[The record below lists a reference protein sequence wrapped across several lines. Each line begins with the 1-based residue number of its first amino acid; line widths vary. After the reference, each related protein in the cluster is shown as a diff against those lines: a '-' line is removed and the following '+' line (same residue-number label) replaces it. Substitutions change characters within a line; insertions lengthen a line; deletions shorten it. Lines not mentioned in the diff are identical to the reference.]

1 MADPGEVRPGDQRT
15 MLAML
20 AATAECAAFRH
31 GANVEERLHDHAR
44 NPARRVPVEVG
55 LEAWQRLP
63 ELTGRETIGLSLA
76 SEAGIAAFH
85 HLGVAFASA
94 PHLLGA
100 LQIFARHFPHLCQT
114 EHVFEYSL
122 DGQTVIGWD
131 EAADVA
137 PHTLRDYLF
146 AELVRALR
154 RYGWR
159 AVAPLRIELNAPR
172 DLAAA
177 YQEAFG
183 CPVHMNAPRS
193 RIVLETASLATPLR
207 GSNPDLHQQIT
218 MRLAAD
224 EDTARS
230 IARRVVGALDQ
241 LLDRRE
247 PRIEAVA
254 RHLGVSVR
262 SLQHHLTAEGYR
274 YSDLLKRVR
283 QRRALHLLC
292 ETSIPIRSIA
302 YQLGYENSGS
312 FQRAF
317 RRWFGLQP
325 AHFRRQHCGR

>member
-1 MADPGEVRPGDQRT
+1 

-20 AATAECAAFRH
+20 AATGEWAAFRH
-31 GANVEERLHDHAR
+31 GACADEGLDDHAR
-44 NPARRVPVEVG
+44 HPARRVPIEVG
-55 LEAWQRLP
+55 LRSWRHLP
-63 ELTGRETIGLSLA
+63 ELAGRQTIGLSLA
-76 SEAGIAAFH
+76 SNAGIAAFH

-100 LQIFARHFPHLCQT
+100 LQIFGRHFTYLCQT

-131 EAADVA
+131 ESADVA
-137 PHTLRDYLF
+137 PHALRDYLF

-154 RYGWR
+154 QYGWR
-159 AVAPLRIELNAPR
+159 AVAPLRIELNGPR
-172 DLAAA
+172 DLAAQ
-177 YQEAFG
+177 YQEAFA

-224 EDTARS
+224 EGTSRS

-254 RHLGVSVR
+254 RHLGLGVR
-262 SLQHHLTAEGYR
+262 SLQQQLAAEGYR

-292 ETSIPIRSIA
+292 ETSVPIRSIA
-302 YQLGYENSGS
+302 FHLGYEDSGS

-317 RRWFGLQP
+317 RQWFGLQP
-325 AHFRRQHCGR
+325 AVFRRRNCDR